1 MMDEVSNITGTCD
14 HIHMFSV
21 GSVAPAFTGK
31 SPSIKTWS
39 QHFNNKSSIQLKS
52 GKKFRHPTLLV
63 LFSLSTFMCF
73 LKVKILYYTVY

>member
-1 MMDEVSNITGTCD
+1 MKCPILHVITYICCE
-14 HIHMFSV
+14 FSV

-52 GKKFRHPTLLV
+52 GKKFRHPTL
-63 LFSLSTFMCF
+63 
-73 LKVKILYYTVY
+73 